1 MLPTEWTRMAI
12 ASAVAVIAM
21 SYLAIDAGVVNS
33 SVITRRI
40 ETARASIADAAAS
53 QHQLAFAKI
62 GSGHLLMSRF
72 ARSVRSCIQGH
83 EHGPQA
89 VRVDRSVRQ

>member
-40 ETARASIADAAAS
+40 ETARASIADAAAG
-53 QHQLAFAKI
+53 QHQLAFAVRAWARP
-62 GSGHLLMSRF
+62 SRQN
-72 ARSVRSCIQGH
+72 ADSEPRL
-83 EHGPQA
+83 EHCLA
-89 VRVDRSVRQ
+89 ID

>member
-21 SYLAIDAGVVNS
+21 SYLAINAGVVNS

-53 QHQLAFAKI
+53 QHQFAFAIQAWARPSREKAD
-62 GSGHLLMSRF
+62 SEPHL
-72 ARSVRSCIQGH
+72 
-83 EHGPQA
+83 EHCLA
-89 VRVDRSVRQ
+89 ID